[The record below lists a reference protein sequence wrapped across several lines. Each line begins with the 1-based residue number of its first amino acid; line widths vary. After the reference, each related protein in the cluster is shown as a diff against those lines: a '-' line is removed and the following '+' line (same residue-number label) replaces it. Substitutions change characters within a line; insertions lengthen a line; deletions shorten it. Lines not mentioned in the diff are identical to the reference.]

1 MTYGPNHRHVE
12 GRLYS
17 GHYSGEGYNRVRVC
31 SCGAEDHDP
40 EPASIDRLMTNIL
53 PHGHFY
59 SGRSYSEV
67 KPCAD
72 S

>member
-40 EPASIDRLMTNIL
+40 DPEVVESIQPPTKARAGLQR
-53 PHGHFY
+53 GAE
-59 SGRSYSEV
+59 G
-67 KPCAD
+67 
-72 S
+72 